1 MANLVVETTSGK
13 VRGARRGEVISWKG
27 IPYAAPPIGPLRFRP
42 PQPPAPWTGE
52 RDATRF
58 GPVAAQSRDPR
69 IALLSG
75 VTEKVASGED
85 CLLLNVFAPAS
96 ALIPRGASPPAPPAE
111 PSGAPPPTIRA
122 HSSIEPGAAR
132 PVMVWIHGGAFVMG
146 SGSTP
151 LYHGEPFA
159 ERGIVVVTVNYR
171 LGLPG
176 FLYLGDLAP
185 GRDEG
190 NCGLLDQIAA
200 LRWVRDN
207 IAAFGGNPDMITVM
221 GESAGAI
228 SIATLLAMPAARGLF
243 HRAILES
250 GASPLYP
257 PTRDDATRLAQR
269 VLAELGG
276 TVDDLAGVPLERLL
290 ALQEQ
295 LGRERGLAAFAPY
308 VDGVTVPRPPITAVR
323 EGAAAGIPLLTGS
336 NRHEWQLFEVFLG
349 EVTVEAFEAPLRQR
363 FGPLVDQLLEH
374 YRAQHRDRSLK
385 RAWVDLVG
393 EVSFRIPVIRLA
405 EAQAAHG
412 TPVYMYRFD
421 WESPAFG
428 GRLGAAHALELPFV
442 WNRLDLAMA
451 TILLGPDVSLVQPL
465 ATAMHATW
473 VKFIETGE
481 PNGGG
486 LPAWP
491 RYDAARRSTLLI
503 DRHHRIADDPD
514 GAARAMWPAD

>member
-1 MANLVVETTSGK
+1 MADLVVETTHGK
-13 VRGARRGEVISWKG
+13 VRGTVRGDVASWRG
-27 IPYAAPPIGPLRFRP
+27 IPYAAPPVGPLRFRP

-58 GPVAAQSRDPR
+58 GTVAAQSRDPR

-75 VTEKVASGED
+75 VTEKVSSGED
-85 CLLLNVFAPAS
+85 CLLLNVFAPA
-96 ALIPRGASPPAPPAE
+96 A
-111 PSGAPPPTIRA
+111 
-122 HSSIEPGAAR
+122 PGAAH
-132 PVMVWIHGGAFVMG
+132 PVMVWIHGGAFIMG

-159 ERGIVVVTVNYR
+159 ERGIVVVTLNYR

-185 GRDEG
+185 GHDEG
-190 NCGLLDQIAA
+190 NIGLLDQIAA

-207 IAAFGGNPDMITVM
+207 IAAFGGDPAMITVM

-243 HRAILES
+243 HRAILQS

-257 PTRDDATRLAQR
+257 PTRDDATRVARR
-269 VLAELGG
+269 VLADLGV
-276 TVDDLAGVPLERLL
+276 TV
-290 ALQEQ
+290 EQ
-295 LGRERGLAAFAPY
+295 LADVPIDRILDVQERIAREHGLGAFAPY
-308 VDGVTVPRPPITAVR
+308 VDGVTVPAPPTAAVR
-323 EGAAAGIPLLTGS
+323 EGSAAGIPLLVGS
-336 NRHEWQLFEVFLG
+336 NRHEWQLFEVLLG

-363 FGPLVDQLLEH
+363 FGPLLDQLLEH
-374 YRAQHRDRSLK
+374 YRGAHRDRSLK

-421 WESPAFG
+421 WQTPAFG
-428 GRLGAAHALELPFV
+428 GRLGAAHAIELPFV
-442 WNRLDLAMA
+442 WNRLDLPMA
-451 TILLGPDVSLVQPL
+451 PILLGPDFSHAQPL
-465 ATAMHATW
+465 ATIMHTTW

-486 LPAWP
+486 FPRWP
-491 RYDAARRSTLLI
+491 RYDAERRSTLLI
-503 DRHHRIADDPD
+503 DRHCHVADDPD
-514 GAARAMWPAD
+514 GAARAMWPP